1 MLVTFEYCKRDLT
14 LSFFAVFTFRLID
27 QIKCIITIYLPILL
41 SDADNAEIYH
51 VEKVLSGIIKFETAF
66 CVNIY
71 FT

>member
-1 MLVTFEYCKRDLT
+1 MLLTSVYCKRDPV
-14 LSFFAVFTFRLID
+14 LSFFAVLTFRLID
-27 QIKCIITIYLPILL
+27 QIKCIITIYLPIML

-51 VEKVLSGIIKFETAF
+51 VEKVLSGIIKFETAY